1 MKSAL
6 ITGSSTGIGR
16 ETALHLAAR
25 GWRVFAGVR
34 KDADARSLADEAA
47 SRRLPGRIDPLTLD
61 VTDQAHIAAAASSV
75 ASAVGSSG
83 LHALINNAGIPV
95 VGPVEAVPLDRWRR
109 QFDVNFFGHIAVT
122 QACLPMLR
130 AARGRI
136 VLVSS
141 IAGLIGQPF
150 LSPYSAS
157 KHALEAL
164 GDALRIELAPE
175 GVGVT
180 LVEPGAIQT
189 PIWKRGEENTKSV
202 QDAMPAELSARY
214 ARRLERVKQM
224 ALDAE
229 AKGLPASACAAVIE
243 RAITARRAP
252 ARIIL
257 GADARIGAFFKRLLP
272 ARLFDVVLRRAFGV

>member
-16 ETALHLAAR
+16 ETAFHLAAR

-34 KDADARSLADEAA
+34 RELDARSLSEEAA
-47 SRRLPGRIDPLTLD
+47 ARRLSGRLDPVILD
-61 VTDQAHIAAAASSV
+61 VTNQAQIAAT
-75 ASAVGSSG
+75 ASAVSAAVGPAG
-83 LHALINNAGIPV
+83 LDALVNNAGIPI

-150 LSPYSAS
+150 LSPYCAS
-157 KHALEAL
+157 KHALEAV
-164 GDALRIELAPE
+164 GDALRIELAPD

-180 LVEPGAIQT
+180 LLEPGAIKT
-189 PIWKRGEENTKSV
+189 PIWKRGEENTRAV
-202 QDAMPAELSARY
+202 EDAMPPDLAARY
-214 ARRLERVKQM
+214 RDRLERVKKM
-224 ALDAE
+224 ASDAE
-229 AKGLPASACAAVIE
+229 AKGLPASACARAIE
-243 RAITARRAP
+243 RALTARRAP

-257 GADARIGAFFKRLLP
+257 GTDARLGAFFQRLLP
-272 ARLFDVVLRRAFGV
+272 ARLFDLVLRRAFGV

>member
-16 ETALHLAAR
+16 EAALHLAAR

-34 KDADARSLADEAA
+34 KDQDARALADEAA

-61 VTDQAHIAAAASSV
+61 ITNPDHIAAAA
-75 ASAVGSSG
+75 ATIAAAVGSTG
-83 LHALINNAGIPV
+83 LHALINNAGIPI

-109 QFDVNFFGHIAVT
+109 QFEVNFFGHIAVT

-141 IAGLIGQPF
+141 IAGLVGQPF
-150 LSPYSAS
+150 LSPYCAS

-164 GDALRIELAPE
+164 GDALRIELAPD

-180 LVEPGAIQT
+180 LLEPGAIKT
-189 PIWKRGEENTKSV
+189 PIWKRGEENTRAVEDS
-202 QDAMPAELSARY
+202 MPPDLVARY
-214 ARRLERVKQM
+214 RDRLERVKKM
-224 ALDAE
+224 ASDAE
-229 AKGLPASACAAVIE
+229 AKGLPASACARAIE
-243 RAITARRAP
+243 RALTARRAP

-257 GADARIGAFFKRLLP
+257 GTDARLGAFFQRLLP
-272 ARLFDVVLRRAFGV
+272 ARLFDLVLRRAFGV